1 MSKLKIF
8 ITLCFII
15 LSRSISA
22 QTEVE
27 QKLPFDPKIRYGK
40 LSNGMTYYI
49 RHNELPKERAEFY
62 IVQNVGSM
70 QEEDN
75 QRGLA
80 HFLEHMA
87 FNGTNNFPQ
96 DERSID
102 DFTEGIGM
110 RLGENLNAYT
120 SFDETVYMLM
130 NAPVTRPEIV
140 DSCLLVL
147 HDWSAFLTLSDSM
160 ISKERGII
168 REEWRR
174 QADAQT
180 RLWEQQLPKMYPG
193 SRYAHRL
200 PIGTIDVINN
210 FKPDELRDYYKKW
223 YRPDLQG
230 VVIVGDVDVDQ
241 IETKI
246 KALFADIPAPVN
258 PAKRELSVVPD
269 NDAPLVSIATD
280 KESTNIILSIY
291 YKHDKMPEELKGSVT
306 DYMTHYMQQV
316 IGTVMNERFSEIV
329 QKANPP
335 FVYAYAGDG
344 DYMIAKT
351 KGAWTSAALVKPGGI
366 DDALTALVTETNRAR
381 QFGFTAAEYD
391 RARTNI
397 LKGME
402 SAYNEREKQK
412 NSSFAEEYVRHFTD
426 GECIPGIEIE
436 YDLLNQI
443 APALPVDAVNQY
455 MQSII
460 GDENIVI
467 SLMGPDTE
475 ELVYPTEAELLTK
488 FEQAQAIPVEPYEE
502 EVSDEPLISSLPT
515 PGKIVETKEDPLFGA
530 TVYTL
535 SNGVK
540 VLLKDTEYKR
550 DQILMR
556 GSSKGGTTLFG
567 DEDIYNLKIFN
578 HLTDI
583 GGLGDFSTTQLSKVL
598 TGKNVSVG
606 TNVGEDYESISGS
619 AVPSDIRT
627 LFELI
632 YLSFTAPRSDDE
644 AYTSFIERMKSQL
657 ENLKLNPMIA
667 FNDSITKA
675 FYDNAPRVKR
685 IEPEELAKINY
696 ERVMEIYKNRF
707 ADASDFVFTFVGNID
722 KDSMIPM
729 MEQYLATLPSLK
741 RKEEGNVN
749 RITRLREGNY
759 INHFNRTMETPKASI
774 LNLYSGTMPYNE
786 ENRLTAAVLKQ
797 ILDLVFTE
805 KIREKESATYNISSS
820 VQISLFPE
828 GETTLQIYFDTEPS
842 LKEKLTAIVKDELKD
857 IVANGPRELD
867 FTKTRDNMLK
877 RHDES
882 MQENSY
888 WLGVLDDYYFRGYD
902 RYSRYEDI
910 LNKMTPAK
918 VQHFAK
924 QLIEQ
929 GNHIEVVMEP

>member
-1 MSKLKIF
+1 MNKLKVYVA
-8 ITLCFII
+8 LCCSI
-15 LSRSISA
+15 LFYSLSA
-22 QTEVE
+22 QTEME
-27 QKLPFDPKIRYGK
+27 QKLPVDPKIRYGK

-49 RHNELPKERAEFY
+49 RHNELPKERADFY

-87 FNGTNNFPQ
+87 FNGSKNFPK
-96 DERSID
+96 ETRSID
-102 DFTEGIGM
+102 DFTESIGM

-130 NAPVTRPEIV
+130 NAPVTQPEIV
-140 DSCLLVL
+140 DSCLLIL

-160 ISKERGII
+160 IEKERGII

-200 PIGTIDVINN
+200 PIGTIDVINH
-210 FKPDELRDYYKKW
+210 FKPEELRDYYKKW

-230 VVIVGDVDVDQ
+230 LIIVGDIDVDKIEAQ
-241 IETKI
+241 IKTM
-246 KALFADIPAPVN
+246 FSDIPVVAN
-258 PAKRELSVVPD
+258 PAKRELEIVPD
-269 NDAPLVSIATD
+269 NEEPLVSIAKD
-280 KESTNIILSIY
+280 KESTNIVLSIY
-291 YKHDKMPEELKGSVT
+291 YKHDKFPEEIKGTIT
-306 DYMTHYMQQV
+306 DYVINYMQQV

-366 DDALTALVTETNRAR
+366 DDALTALVTETNRAS

-412 NSSFAEEYVRHFTD
+412 NSSFANEYVRNFTD
-426 GECIPGIEIE
+426 GECIPGIEME
-436 YDLLNQI
+436 YELLNQI
-443 APALPVDAVNQY
+443 APGFPVEAVNEY
-455 MQSII
+455 IQSII
-460 GDENIVI
+460 GDKNIVI

-475 ELVYPTEAELLTK
+475 ELVYPTENELLTM
-488 FEQAQAIPVEPYEE
+488 FRQAQTIPVEPYEE
-502 EVSDEPLISSLPT
+502 EVSTEPLISELPK
-515 PGKIVETKEDPLFGA
+515 PGKIVDTKEDPLFGT

-540 VLLKDTEYKR
+540 VVLKETEYKK
-550 DQILMR
+550 DQILMV
-556 GSSKGGTTLFG
+556 GSSTGGTSLFG
-567 DEDIYNLKIFN
+567 NSDVLNLKLFN
-578 HLTDI
+578 HITDL
-583 GGLGDFSTTQLSKVL
+583 GGLGEFSTTQLSKVL
-598 TGKNVSVG
+598 TGKNVSCSTSVG
-606 TNVGEDYESISGS
+606 QDYESISGS

-627 LFELI
+627 LFELV

-644 AYTSFIERMKSQL
+644 AYASFMERMKSQL
-657 ENLKLNPMIA
+657 ENLQLNPMVA
-667 FNDSITKA
+667 YNDSITKA
-675 FYDNAPRVKR
+675 IYNDDPRARR
-685 IEPEELAKINY
+685 IEPEEISGINY
-696 ERVMEIYKNRF
+696 ARVMEMYKERY
-707 ADASDFVFTFVGNID
+707 ADASDFVFTFVGNIE

-729 MEQYLATLPSLK
+729 MEQYLASLPSLNRTEAGDVNNIPK
-741 RKEEGNVN
+741 LRKG
-749 RITRLREGNY
+749 IYT
-759 INHFNRTMETPKASI
+759 NHFNRTMETPKASI
-774 LNLYSGTMPYNE
+774 LNLYSGNLQYE
-786 ENRLTAAVLKQ
+786 EKSRLTASIVKQ
-797 ILDLVFTE
+797 ILDLVYNE
-805 KIREKESATYNISSS
+805 KIREKESGTYNINSS
-820 VQISLFPE
+820 VSISIFPK
-828 GETTLQIYFDTEPS
+828 GETTLQVYFDTEPEM
-842 LKEKLTAIVKDELKD
+842 KEKLSGIVKDELKELML
-857 IVANGPRELD
+857 NGPREID

-888 WLGVLDDYYFRGYD
+888 WLGVLDAYYFRGND
-902 RYSRYEDI
+902 WHTRYKEA
-910 LNKMTPAK
+910 LNKITPADVRDFTK
-918 VQHFAK
+918 K
-924 QLIEQ
+924 LIEQ
-929 GNHIEVVMEP
+929 DNHIEVIMEP